1 MSDDPLRDD
10 QMRLLQSLCDQ
21 LVPPSAD
28 GRLPSAGAFDLRAHV
43 AGTMRR
49 MPMLRPVVE
58 YGLSTLAD
66 LATQR
71 DPGGWDA
78 LSAVERADLFH
89 GFAAGDQFFMPALL
103 MLVYSGY
110 YQQARVVEALGLEA
124 RAPHPRG
131 YAMEADDL
139 SLLDPV
145 RTRGKRY
152 RDC

>member
-1 MSDDPLRDD
+1 MSDDTLSDAHL
-10 QMRLLQSLCDQ
+10 RLLRSVCEQV
-21 LVPPSAD
+21 VPASAD

-66 LATQR
+66 LAAQR
-71 DPGGWDA
+71 HPDGWDG
-78 LSAVERADLFH
+78 LSATERADLFH

-110 YQQARVVEALGLEA
+110 YQQPRVVQALGLEA
-124 RAPHPRG
+124 RAPHPVG
-131 YAMEADDL
+131 HAMEPNDL

-145 RTRGKRY
+145 RARGKRY

>member
-1 MSDDPLRDD
+1 MDDHLGDDQLRMLRD
-10 QMRLLQSLCDQ
+10 LCGH
-21 LVPPSAD
+21 LVPASPD
-28 GRLPSAGAFDLRAHV
+28 GRLPAAGALDLRAHV
-43 AGTMRR
+43 IGTMQR

-66 LATQR
+66 LATKR
-71 DPGGWDA
+71 HPGGWKA
-78 LSAVERADLFH
+78 LSAAEQGEVFRA
-89 GFAAGDQFFMPALL
+89 FAAGDQFFMPALL

-110 YQQARVVEALGLEA
+110 YQQPRVVEALGLEA

-131 YAMEADDL
+131 YTMEADDL

-145 RTRGKRY
+145 RARGRRY